1 MASNEDDHWNQI
13 VWRFEGLELLRNDCE
28 RLAEYA
34 RVDDQMGF
42 RQNQEMSASI
52 FQIENDVATPE
63 MMERLVNQF
72 REYNS
77 SWLEHL
83 RKNSSMIR
91 KFSPSIADV
100 LDSMINQLETETRAS
115 IREMNDRTNEELL
128 QTREHLISSI
138 KSQAHS
144 FAILF
149 DRCKITISRI
159 KTNLSE
165 ISGAL

>member
-1 MASNEDDHWNQI
+1 MALNEDDRWNQI
-13 VWRFEGLELLRNDCE
+13 VWRFETLELLRNDCE
-28 RLAEYA
+28 KLSEYA

-52 FQIENDVATPE
+52 FQIENDAATPE

-83 RKNSSMIR
+83 RKNSLMIR
-91 KFSPSIADV
+91 KFSPSIANV

-115 IREMNDRTNEELL
+115 IREMNGRTNEELL

-144 FAILF
+144 FAVLF